1 MNAQWV
7 RDDDTSKVY
16 LTSGIYMT
24 ETDFLTNS
32 PSYNWL
38 STDPENWVYK
48 DSLHRKS
55 ILLEVRAN
63 PEIEKNLSIRER
75 FIFVA
80 NDSGKKVIEK
90 MGVWGICVKGFT
102 YRYVD
107 RSKKENFIMIHISG
121 IISYLSYTTIYED
134 PFYWSVRHTELDEQ
148 YQNEVVDLVVDFE
161 KPALYSNTRKNL
173 EKVIARDSVLNIE
186 YLKEKKK
193 SKLIYEYVI
202 RYNRKHPLTFMEP
215 KKEE

>member
-63 PEIEKNLSIRER
+63 PEIEKNLSIRA
-75 FIFVA
+75 V
-80 NDSGKKVIEK
+80 S
-90 MGVWGICVKGFT
+90 
-102 YRYVD
+102 
-107 RSKKENFIMIHISG
+107 IHI
-121 IISYLSYTTIYED
+121 
-134 PFYWSVRHTELDEQ
+134 
-148 YQNEVVDLVVDFE
+148 
-161 KPALYSNTRKNL
+161 
-173 EKVIARDSVLNIE
+173 
-186 YLKEKKK
+186 
-193 SKLIYEYVI
+193 
-202 RYNRKHPLTFMEP
+202 
-215 KKEE
+215 